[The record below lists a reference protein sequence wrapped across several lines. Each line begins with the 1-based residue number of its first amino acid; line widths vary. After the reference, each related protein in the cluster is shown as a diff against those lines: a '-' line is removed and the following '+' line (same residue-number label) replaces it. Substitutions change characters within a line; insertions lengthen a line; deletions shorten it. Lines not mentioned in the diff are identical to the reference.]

1 MNRKDTG
8 RTSRRGRKSRWS
20 RCPCEGLRGKG
31 LIEKKRVFVVRFKHG
46 GKNSAMIL

>member
-8 RTSRRGRKSRWS
+8 RTSRRGGKSRWS
-20 RCPCEGLRGKG
+20 RGLCDGLSGKG
-31 LIEKKRVFVVRFKHG
+31 LIGKKSVFVVRFKHG